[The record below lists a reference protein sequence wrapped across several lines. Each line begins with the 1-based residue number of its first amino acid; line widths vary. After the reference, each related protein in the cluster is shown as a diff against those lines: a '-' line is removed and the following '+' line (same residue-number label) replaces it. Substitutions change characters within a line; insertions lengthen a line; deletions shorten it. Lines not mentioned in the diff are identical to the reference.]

1 MIWELDL
8 QFFGEDGPG
17 GEKTE
22 EPTSKKL
29 DDARKEGQVAKSQE
43 ICNAVSLIAM
53 FLTLR
58 FAGLGIGE
66 RFLENFRYV
75 YSVIPDYTKLIRGEI
90 VLNDYAGLLRIMIIR
105 LLLIILPIFAIGVIV
120 AFGTN
125 MAQIKWMVTSKPLQ
139 PKLNKLSPMSGLKRM
154 FSKKKLV
161 DLALSIAKL
170 AVIFGVVWSYIKD
183 KFALVGL
190 LYDMSIGAAVSEIC
204 HTVLDLG
211 LRISII
217 YLLVAVLDLI
227 YQRRKFHKDMM
238 MTKQEVKDEY
248 KNSEGDPQIKGKI
261 RQKMQEASR
270 RRMLQSVPE
279 ADVVIT
285 NPTHFAVALK
295 YDSEI
300 ADAPVV
306 IAKGQ
311 DFLAQKIKDEARNAG
326 VEIVENKPLARMIY
340 HNVDLGGKI
349 PPELYQA
356 VAEVLAFVYNLKE
369 SRGGS
374 AAYSAG
380 TRKMA

>member
-369 SRGGS
+369 SRGGQVS
-374 AAYSAG
+374 YSSG